1 MTRLGACKL
10 NIEYANVL
18 DRPSKPSHSEHGS
31 GLPCLVP
38 IPPGEEIAA
47 LVAINTMDFVDFIS
61 SPQSDLIQR
70 HRSEGY
76 RLDEDFASITP
87 KIRVSH

>member
-10 NIEYANVL
+10 KIEYANVL
-18 DRPSKPSHSEHGS
+18 DRPSKPGHSKHGP

-47 LVAINTMDFVDFIS
+47 LVAINAMDFVDFIS
-61 SPQSDLIQR
+61 SPRAISFSDT
-70 HRSEGY
+70 EVKVTG
-76 RLDEDFASITP
+76 
-87 KIRVSH
+87 